1 MHWSVLLVLASWCD
15 ALNVGHASQ
24 RTINDDASDVIDAN
38 GEVGWRGSNAPQEF
52 TAVTN
57 ADTDA
62 DGFFEV
68 VVGRRSRFFPRFLG
82 SPDVIA
88 SSIQVDPQRQ
98 ETTQEPERQLQVEE
112 EEEEEEEAE
121 EGEEEEEEV
130 GEEEEFEEEE
140 DETEE
145 EEEVEEDEE
154 EETEEEDEEEEEEE
168 ELETDELTK
177 RDQKYVF

>member
-112 EEEEEEEAE
+112 EEEEEEV
-121 EGEEEEEEV
+121 EEEKEEEI
-130 GEEEEFEEEE
+130 EKEIKESTAMANEYFTRYISNIDNSSEC
-140 DETEE
+140 
-145 EEEVEEDEE
+145 
-154 EETEEEDEEEEEEE
+154 
-168 ELETDELTK
+168 
-177 RDQKYVF
+177 R